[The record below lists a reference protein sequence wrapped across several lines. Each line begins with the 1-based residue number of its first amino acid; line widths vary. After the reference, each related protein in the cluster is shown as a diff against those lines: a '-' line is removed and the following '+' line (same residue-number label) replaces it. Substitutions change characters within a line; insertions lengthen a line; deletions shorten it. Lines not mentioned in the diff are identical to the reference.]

1 MRAGNT
7 AGGTV
12 LDLAAILIGGFWN
25 ALARRSSNILIAGI
39 GYSALFW
46 LVVAVP
52 SAGIGY
58 LLGGLTT
65 HSSSS
70 GAAVS
75 VQNAPGVEWATNPK
89 PFQDLATDYTS
100 ARLFV
105 RDGKLL
111 YVSPSGVRALDLS
124 SGRTIW
130 TWSQGFCEQ
139 NCGYDEPGYIG
150 EGDGAFWFGDV
161 TETWSVDPNS
171 GVVTESFDFSPSA
184 IAGGFAEEGDF
195 ANGDSIVAFPSLTH
209 VPIDRGFH
217 GTERGAYRI
226 EDVSLIPN
234 GLLAYVT
241 RNSSLGGLEGGVG
254 EFWYQTELIDN
265 AAGLPTWKYTSPSP
279 LELVSGGYS
288 GNTLLFNTQN
298 AAGYDILVALDANT
312 GQPKWRR
319 FGKADRAYPAGSL
332 WLLLSIGSDQR
343 FSVLDTTSG
352 EITAV
357 ALPQPIN
364 DSRVI
369 ATKFGDDP
377 QIALATEVDTAG
389 SLQTENWRVDLP
401 TATPVPLEASGRF
414 LENDNV
420 VGGDWRR
427 LLVLYTDALVAIDW

>member
-1 MRAGNT
+1 MAASPLAG
-7 AGGTV
+7 
-12 LDLAAILIGGFWN
+12 AILDIAVILAGGFWN
-25 ALARRSSNILIAGI
+25 AIARRATNLLVAGL
-39 GYSALFW
+39 GYSALFY
-46 LVVAVP
+46 LLLGVP
-52 SAGIGY
+52 GAGIGY
-58 LLGGLTT
+58 IIG
-65 HSSSS
+65 SS
-70 GAAVS
+70 GSNSGTNGATAAV
-75 VQNAPGVEWATNPK
+75 ARGRGVEWTTDPK
-89 PFQDLATDYTS
+89 AFEDLATDYSS
-100 ARLFV
+100 ARFFV
-105 RDGKLL
+105 QDGKLL
-111 YVSPSGVRALDLS
+111 YVSPSGVRALDLN

-130 TWSQGFCEQ
+130 TWKQGFCEQ

-171 GVVTESFDFSPSA
+171 GAVTESFNFSPSA

-217 GTERGAYRI
+217 GTERGAYRV

-241 RNSSLGGLEGGVG
+241 RNSSLSGLEGGVG
-254 EFWYQTELIDN
+254 EFWYQTELVDN
-265 AAGLPTWKYTSPSP
+265 AAGLPTWTYTSPSP
-279 LELVSGGYS
+279 LKLVQGGYN

-298 AAGYDILVALDANT
+298 PAGYDILLALDANT

-357 ALPQPIN
+357 PLPQPIN

-389 SLQTENWRVDLP
+389 SLQTENWRVDFP

-420 VGGDWRR
+420 VGGDWKR
-427 LLVLYTDALVAIDW
+427 LIVLYSEALVAIDW